1 MAADGSA
8 VRRIAGSCNHPH
20 WLDSDRL
27 IYANCDIDQM
37 NTNRLYDL
45 DTGESAILDLPPG
58 NILLTPS
65 TTLVSDKLYHS
76 ADYNDFEL
84 IYYAL

>member
-1 MAADGSA
+1 GGSGWA
-8 VRRIAGSCNHPH
+8 HLAGVRTGTGHSGP
-20 WLDSDRL
+20 SDPANGKQNLKARL
-27 IYANCDIDQM
+27 VPDEA
-37 NTNRLYDL
+37 TEL
-45 DTGESAILDLPPG
+45 AILDLPPG